1 MKKKIF
7 KEIKVPKNNK
17 VILGQKLNKEETEK
31 IENIAENNSEKKSK
45 FNSNIYA
52 KKVESITKSNEPGF
66 TGDPSTWFNDENYY
80 ENLPGKSDIYH
91 KKDYYF
97 NSYSNFNIH
106 EEMLKDKVRTGAYQ
120 KAILN
125 NKEIFKDKI
134 VLDIGSGTGILS
146 FFAAEAGAKHVYGIE
161 FADIADFSIEI
172 IKKNNMQDKITII
185 KAKVEEAELPVE
197 KVDIILSEWMGY
209 FLLYESMLDC
219 VLYARDKWLKEDGYM
234 FPDRAQMFLAGIE
247 DKNYKHRKIN
257 SWNNIYGFNMK
268 CIKEAAI
275 AEPLID
281 NCTDEYIISST
292 CKIYDIDLYKIKKE
306 ELDFM
311 SGYEIVFDC
320 DDCFNGLVSWF
331 NVSFNKVQNKVI
343 LPTGPY
349 DKPTHWKQVV
359 FYIEDDVYVKKGEK
373 LKGNIAVIKDKKNF
387 RFINVKIS
395 YHFDN
400 NKKVIVQ
407 QYKLT

>member
-7 KEIKVPKNNK
+7 KEIKIPKNNK

-400 NKKVIVQ
+400 NKKVIIQ

>member
-7 KEIKVPKNNK
+7 KEIKTPKNNNI
-17 VILGQKLNKEETEK
+17 ILGQKHNKEKTE
-31 IENIAENNSEKKSK
+31 EMEYEDDFNSEKKSNFK
-45 FNSNIYA
+45 SNIYS

-66 TGDPSTWFNDENYY
+66 TGDPSKWFNDENFY

-120 KAILN
+120 KAILE

-185 KAKVEEAELPVE
+185 KAKVEEAELPVD

-219 VLYARDKWLKEDGYM
+219 VLYARDKWLKKDGYM

-247 DKNYKHRKIN
+247 DKKYKHRKIN

-281 NCTDEYIISST
+281 NCTDEYLISST
-292 CKIYDIDLYKIKKE
+292 CKIYDIDLYNIKKE

-311 SGYEIVFDC
+311 SGYQIEFNC
-320 DDCFNGLVSWF
+320 DDIFNGLVSWF
-331 NVSFNKVQNKVI
+331 NVSFNKVQNKVL

-359 FYIEDDVYVKKGEK
+359 FYIEDDVYVKKGTK

-395 YHFDN
+395 YHFEN
-400 NKKVIVQ
+400 NSKVIVQ

>member
-7 KEIKVPKNNK
+7 KEIKTPKNNNI
-17 VILGQKLNKEETEK
+17 ILGQKHNKEKTE
-31 IENIAENNSEKKSK
+31 EMEYEDDFNSEKKSNFK
-45 FNSNIYA
+45 SNIYS

-66 TGDPSTWFNDENYY
+66 TGDPSKWFNDENFY

-120 KAILN
+120 KAILE

-185 KAKVEEAELPVE
+185 KAKVEEAELPVD

-219 VLYARDKWLKEDGYM
+219 VLYARDKWLKKDGYM
-234 FPDRAQMFLAGIE
+234 FPDRAQMFLAAVE

-257 SWNNIYGFNMK
+257 SWNNIYGFNMN

-281 NCTDEYIISST
+281 NCTKDYLISSS
-292 CKIYDIDLYKIKKE
+292 CKIYDIDLYKITTK

-311 SGYEIVFDC
+311 SGYEVEFNSDE
-320 DDCFNGLVSWF
+320 CFNGLVSWF
-331 NVSFNKVQNKVI
+331 NVSFTKVPNQVV

-349 DKPTHWKQVV
+349 DTPTHWKQVV
-359 FYIEDDVYVKKGEK
+359 FYIEDDVYVNKGDK
-373 LKGNIAVIKDKKNF
+373 LKGNIAVIKDKNNF

>member
-7 KEIKVPKNNK
+7 KEIKIPKNNK

-31 IENIAENNSEKKSK
+31 IENIVENNSEKKSK

>member
-1 MKKKIF
+1 MKQKIF
-7 KEIKVPKNNK
+7 KEIKTSKNNN
-17 VILGQKLNKEETEK
+17 INLGEKHNRQETNNCISQIVESQKNQNT
-31 IENIAENNSEKKSK
+31 
-45 FNSNIYA
+45 NSNIYV
-52 KKVESITKSNEPGF
+52 KKTETINKSTEPGF
-66 TGDPSTWFNDENYY
+66 TGDPSTWFNDEKYY

-97 NSYSNFNIH
+97 NSYSNFYIH

-120 KAILN
+120 KAILE

-146 FFAAEAGAKHVYGIE
+146 FFAAQAGAKHVYGIE
-161 FADIADFSIEI
+161 FADIADYSIDI

-185 KAKVEEAELPVE
+185 KSKVEETELPVE

-219 VLYARDKWLKEDGYM
+219 VLFARDKWLKQDGYM
-234 FPDRAQMFLAGIE
+234 LPDRAQIFLAGVE
-247 DKNYKHRKIN
+247 DKNYKFRKIN
-257 SWNNIYGFNMK
+257 SWNNIYGFNMN

-281 NCTDEYIISST
+281 NCTEDYIISSS
-292 CKIYDIDLYKIKKE
+292 CKIFDIDLYKIKKE

-311 SGYEIVFDC
+311 SGYEIKFNC

-331 NVSFNKVQNKVI
+331 NVSFNKVQNNI
-343 LPTGPY
+343 TLSTAPY
-349 DKPTHWKQVV
+349 DEPTHWKQVV
-359 FYIEDDVYVKKGEK
+359 FYIEDNVYVKKGEN
-373 LKGNIAVIKDKKNF
+373 LKGNIAVIKDKTNF

-400 NKKVIVQ
+400 NDKVIVQ

>member
-1 MKKKIF
+1 MKQKIF
-7 KEIKVPKNNK
+7 KEIKLPKNNNI
-17 VILGQKLNKEETEK
+17 ILGEKHKKEEADTE
-31 IENIAENNSEKKSK
+31 EEFEKERNQN

-52 KKVESITKSNEPGF
+52 KKVESIQKSNEAGF
-66 TGDPSTWFNDENYY
+66 TGDPSTWFNDEQYY
-80 ENLPGKSDIYH
+80 ENLPGNSDIYH

-120 KAILN
+120 KAILE
-125 NKEIFKDKI
+125 NKDIFKDKI
-134 VLDIGSGTGILS
+134 VLDVGSGTGILS
-146 FFAAEAGAKHVYGIE
+146 FFAAQAGAKHVYGIE
-161 FADIADFSIEI
+161 FADIADFSIDI
-172 IKKNNMQDKITII
+172 INKNNMQDKITII
-185 KAKVEEAELPVE
+185 KAKVEETELPVD

-219 VLYARDKWLKEDGYM
+219 VLYARDKWLKKDGYM

-257 SWNNIYGFNMK
+257 TWNNIYGFNMN

-281 NCTDEYIISST
+281 NCTDEYLISST

-306 ELDFM
+306 DLDFM
-311 SGYEIVFDC
+311 SGYEIEFNC
-320 DDCFNGLVSWF
+320 DECFNGLVSWF
-331 NVSFNKVQNKVI
+331 NVSFNKVQNKVT

-349 DKPTHWKQVV
+349 DTATHWKQVV
-359 FYIEDDVYVKKGEK
+359 FYIEDDVYVKNGEK
-373 LKGNIAVIKDKKNF
+373 LKGNIAVIKDKNNF

-395 YHFDN
+395 YHFE
-400 NKKVIVQ
+400 NKEKVIVQ

>member
-7 KEIKVPKNNK
+7 KEIKIPKNNK
-17 VILGQKLNKEETEK
+17 VILGQKLNKEDTEK

-146 FFAAEAGAKHVYGIE
+146 FFAAEAGAKHAYGIE